1 MNIRKSP
8 FFRQYQGQPRKN
20 RGKGGY
26 INNKIEY
33 YNIKTRDF
41 PDKHLHGFAYFAVYC
56 MGASGR
62 AGWNMVPIPVCW
74 RKGDI
79 LSIKLILLK
88 YFFLFG
94 FVALL
99 PPKLALIGLVLI
111 YGSMFVGGMQMF
123 TTLLDTPSTKRLWNL
138 LQTIYMKKKT
148 IKNGVTTSSTS
159 TSSPLPSRGAAA
171 NVKTP

>member
-1 MNIRKSP
+1 
-8 FFRQYQGQPRKN
+8 
-20 RGKGGY
+20 
-26 INNKIEY
+26 
-33 YNIKTRDF
+33 
-41 PDKHLHGFAYFAVYC
+41 
-56 MGASGR
+56 
-62 AGWNMVPIPVCW
+62 MVPIPVCW

-148 IKNGVTTSSTS
+148 IKNGVTTLSTS